1 MKILLTTPYFYPE
14 GGGLERYAYNI
25 FKRLAKKG
33 HEITVFSA
41 TKQGY
46 DSKEEVDGIIV
57 NRLKPDLIIS
67 NTPIRFNLY
76 SLLKKELEKNNFDI
90 INSHTPVP
98 YFAEIAALIAKRNRI
113 DYIITFHVADM
124 VSPKPLLNII
134 SKMLSVTIESM
145 IFKNAKK
152 IITVSGIVKNNY
164 LKEFAY
170 KTEVI
175 PPGVDTERYKPS
187 IYNPDAKKLLFI
199 SSLSSSYEW
208 KGLRILLD
216 AMPSIIKRHPDATLT
231 IVGDGPLK
239 QEFMQICRAKQ
250 IDKNVIFKGRLSE
263 EDLIKAY
270 QRSTLVI
277 MPSTANI
284 DSFPLVLLEANA
296 CGVPVIAS
304 KIGGIPYYVKDGIN
318 GFLVE
323 PRNNKMLAEKIIE
336 LLSNPNLLK
345 ELSVR
350 SREIALEFDWYRVID
365 TTEQLFAE
373 CMNEHIHHNL

>member
-1 MKILLTTPYFYPE
+1 MKILVTTPYFYPE

-25 FKRLAKKG
+25 FKRLVKKG
-33 HEITVFSA
+33 YEINVFCS
-41 TKQGY
+41 TKNHNK
-46 DSKEEVDGIIV
+46 DIVEELDGLIIH
-57 NRLKPDLIIS
+57 RLKPDVIIS
-67 NTPIRFNLY
+67 NTPIRLN
-76 SLLKKELEKNNFDI
+76 LLKILSDEIKNGYDI
-90 INSHTPVP
+90 VNSHTPVP
-98 YFAEIAALIAKRNRI
+98 YFAEIAALVARRNNI
-113 DYIITFHVADM
+113 DYIVTFHVADM

-134 SKMLSVTIESM
+134 SKMLSVTIEPM

-152 IITVSGIVKNNY
+152 IITVSELVKNNY
-164 LKEFAY
+164 LIKFAN

-239 QEFMQICRAKQ
+239 QEFMQICRTKQ
-250 IDKNVIFKGRLSE
+250 INKNVIFKGRLSE

-270 QRSTLVI
+270 QSSALVI

-318 GFLVE
+318 GFLIE

-350 SREIALEFDWYRVID
+350 SREIALEFDWYKVID
-365 TTEQLFAE
+365 ATEQLFAE